1 MKIKLK
7 HTSRIERYDSRFPSL
22 SAFLLSAG
30 AVAVDE
36 ERLEENGVGE
46 LTSSVPFGVY
56 YRTEEGRPCTVTYE
70 KDRLTVR
77 RGLSEMRFEK
87 GRVTSFL
94 YQTGYGEL
102 DTEAYTDALSLTE
115 KEGKWL
121 LSITYYA
128 RMGDVVQKNSM
139 RFIITPTA

>member
-1 MKIKLK
+1 MKIKIK

-22 SAFLLSAG
+22 SAFLLSAD
-30 AVAVDE
+30 AVATDE

-46 LTSSVPFGVY
+46 VTASLPFRVY
-56 YRTEEGRPCTVTYE
+56 YRTEEGRPCAVTYE
-70 KDRLTVR
+70 KGYLAVK
-77 RGLSEMRFEK
+77 RGFSEMRFEK
-87 GRVTSFL
+87 GRTTSFL
-94 YQTGYGEL
+94 YQTGYGEIE
-102 DTEAYTDALSLTE
+102 TEVYTDALSLTE

-128 RMGDVVQKNSM
+128 RMGDMVQKNSM